1 VGDRS
6 LAISDDGTIVAY
18 DSGSATGDNR
28 VIVRDRAASTTELD
42 VIGANPALS
51 ADGCTVALSTTADA
65 GRVVTTTLSAHDLCT
80 SAPTEVVATVTGA
93 ATSASALSADGST
106 IALSAGGSISRHVD
120 SGSGYAPDAS
130 FAPTIPT
137 GYIVGPNVD
146 VSADGSVVTFEV
158 LPTGGNA
165 ADTEVWVW
173 DDASSSASAIGG
185 AGSRR
190 PTISADGRT
199 VVFESSDLGLFPG
212 VSPAPVTPFVV
223 AHDRDRDASVLVVE
237 DAWRPVQSSGGHHV
251 TYRRVDRLEVAW
263 WGTGEPYDS
272 LSRRSLGRTLLA
284 DDDATPDAPL
294 AAISAHGRWIAFDG
308 DDGGSVTDDDGDD
321 AGTHVWTIE
330 ERPSGGGSDVDLGSV
345 ESGGTLDTTV
355 TITNDSAAGAPLDG
369 EVRVGAPFSVVSTTC
384 SSPPADTA
392 FVLHP
397 GASCTA
403 RVRAT
408 PTSPG
413 TLSVEVAYGVVGD
426 PAVTLGV
433 GIRAT
438 VTTPATTPTS
448 TPPPSSTPVASTVAP
463 QPTLPVGTAPS
474 RPPVFTIPRSSGGF
488 PPSRPGGSSS
498 SSGSS
503 SSGSSSTGDATT
515 TPVAALPSFDP
526 PAFEF
531 APTIVDAGMRAAT
544 ITLVNSTPDTISVVD
559 VAIDPVSAAAASFSV
574 EASECIGAQLPG
586 GATCAVDVT
595 FAPVDTGDLASAVL
609 ASLADGSLVRAELTG
624 LGAEPPVLTV
634 VPGVASNGQVVS
646 LLGAG
651 FPAGAVV
658 ELTWDGGR
666 VAESVEISDVGD
678 LAHTLV
684 VFPHT
689 PRGPSTVTV
698 LGQSQLFG
706 DVSVELL
713 VTNNAARPGTG
724 VLGGVGRPIRP

>member
-1 VGDRS
+1 MGDRS

-18 DSGSATGDNR
+18 DSGSATADNR

-42 VIGANPALS
+42 VIGASPALS
-51 ADGCTVALSTTADA
+51 VDGCTVALSTIADA
-65 GRVVTTTLSAHDLCT
+65 GGVITTTLSAHDLCDA
-80 SAPTEVVATVTGA
+80 APTEVVATAGVA
-93 ATSASALSADGST
+93 ATSAPALSADGRT
-106 IALSAGGSISRHVD
+106 IVWSAGGAISRHVD

-130 FAPTIPT
+130 FAPPIPA
-137 GYIVGPNVD
+137 GRIAGPNVD

-158 LPTGGNA
+158 LPTGGTV

-173 DDASSSASAIGG
+173 DDATTSANAIGG
-185 AGSRR
+185 AGSHR

-199 VVFESSDLGLFPG
+199 VVFESSDVGLFPG
-212 VSPAPVTPFVV
+212 VSPAPVAPFVV
-223 AHDRDRDASVLVVE
+223 AHDRDRDESVLVAE
-237 DAWRPVQSSGGHHV
+237 EAWRPVQSSDGHHV
-251 TYRRVDRLEVAW
+251 TYRQVDRLEVAW
-263 WGTGEPYDS
+263 WGTGEPFDS

-284 DDDATPDAPL
+284 DDAATPDAPL
-294 AAISAHGRWIAFDG
+294 AAISAHGRWLAFDG
-308 DDGGSVTDDDGDD
+308 DDGGTVTDDAGDD
-321 AGTHVWTIE
+321 VGTHVWTIE
-330 ERPSGGGSDVDLGSV
+330 ERPSGGGPDVDLGDI

-369 EVRVGAPFSVVSTTC
+369 EVSVGAPFSVVSSTC
-384 SSPPADTA
+384 SSPLVDTI
-392 FVLHP
+392 FVLQP
-397 GASCTA
+397 SASCTV

-408 PTSPG
+408 PTGVG
-413 TLSVEVAYGVVGD
+413 TVTADVAYGVVGE

-433 GIRAT
+433 AITAT
-438 VTTPATTPTS
+438 VTAPT
-448 TPPPSSTPVASTVAP
+448 TPPPPSTTPVASTVPP

-474 RPPVFTIPRSSGGF
+474 RPPVFTIPSSSGGF
-488 PPSRPGGSSS
+488 PPSRTGGSSS

-515 TPVAALPSFDP
+515 TPIVALPSFDP

-531 APTIVDAGMRAAT
+531 APTIVDAGVRAAT
-544 ITLVNSTPDTISVVD
+544 ITLLNSTPDTISVVD
-559 VAIDPVSAAAASFSV
+559 VAIDPASAAAASFSV
-574 EASECIGAQLPG
+574 EASECIDADLPG

-595 FAPVDTGDLASAVL
+595 FAPVDTGDLTSAVL

-646 LLGAG
+646 VLGAG

-658 ELTWDGGR
+658 ELIWDGGR

-698 LGQSQLFG
+698 LGQSGLFG

-724 VLGGVGRPIRP
+724 VLGGVGRPIRN

>member
-1 VGDRS
+1 MGDRS

-173 DDASSSASAIGG
+173 DDASSSASASGG

-474 RPPVFTIPRSSGGF
+474 Y
-488 PPSRPGGSSS
+488 
-498 SSGSS
+498 
-503 SSGSSSTGDATT
+503 
-515 TPVAALPSFDP
+515 
-526 PAFEF
+526 
-531 APTIVDAGMRAAT
+531 
-544 ITLVNSTPDTISVVD
+544 
-559 VAIDPVSAAAASFSV
+559 
-574 EASECIGAQLPG
+574 
-586 GATCAVDVT
+586 
-595 FAPVDTGDLASAVL
+595 
-609 ASLADGSLVRAELTG
+609 
-624 LGAEPPVLTV
+624 
-634 VPGVASNGQVVS
+634 
-646 LLGAG
+646 
-651 FPAGAVV
+651 
-658 ELTWDGGR
+658 
-666 VAESVEISDVGD
+666 
-678 LAHTLV
+678 H
-684 VFPHT
+684 
-689 PRGPSTVTV
+689 
-698 LGQSQLFG
+698 
-706 DVSVELL
+706 
-713 VTNNAARPGTG
+713 AR
-724 VLGGVGRPIRP
+724 